1 MKDIRKSATTI
12 CYNRN
17 VTFLVDDTV
26 YAGIIQIIGNYGT
39 TISARNL
46 LNLSKGKKIWINI
59 LFQKQ
64 KEVKSAEIVW
74 SDESGFGAK
83 FLKY

>member
-1 MKDIRKSATTI
+1 MKNIRKSATAI

-17 VTFLVDDTV
+17 VTFSVDDTV
-26 YAGIIQIIGNYGT
+26 YAGTIQLISSYGA
-39 TISARNL
+39 TISATNP
-46 LNLSKGKKIWINI
+46 LNLSKGKRIWINI
-59 LFQKQ
+59 FSQKQ
-64 KEVKSAEIVW
+64 KEVKSAEVVW

>member
-1 MKDIRKSATTI
+1 MKNIRKSATAI
-12 CYNRN
+12 CYNRD
-17 VTFLVDDTV
+17 VTFSVDDTV
-26 YAGIIQIIGNYGT
+26 YAGTIQLISSYGA
-39 TISARNL
+39 TISARNPF
-46 LNLSKGKKIWINI
+46 NLSKGKRIWINI
-59 LFQKQ
+59 LSQKQ

>member
-1 MKDIRKSATTI
+1 MKSFKKSATTI

-17 VTFLVDDTV
+17 VTFSVDDTV

-39 TISARNL
+39 TISARNP

-59 LFQKQ
+59 LSQKH